1 MLHFCRLR
9 LIEWCFGRNDG
20 PPLRSHNT
28 NHSGR
33 RDAGCLYEL
42 TVKLL
47 SEHED
52 VLAEFNSGQVVVPQD
67 NDDGWIEVSLEA
79 GSLGARGRG
88 Y

>member
-1 MLHFCRLR
+1 M
-9 LIEWCFGRNDG
+9 
-20 PPLRSHNT
+20 
-28 NHSGR
+28 
-33 RDAGCLYEL
+33 
-42 TVKLL
+42 KLL